1 MPKLK
6 ISNSSNGRSFETLT
20 GVLAHVALTS
30 VSTTSGSNI
39 VTVGSTSGIFPGMS
53 IQAPNVPPG
62 SVVNSVTVVAGVP
75 TLELFRSAFNA
86 TTGVASHSAAN
97 AQATATAS
105 GGTGHALS
113 FNPQALVYQ
122 TYIEG
127 TWRNTHRLTNNW
139 LQYTIGGTGYPEKS
153 GGAGVAISPTAITVS
168 NGMSTMTTAVAATTD
183 ELKETPV
190 KRHDGE
196 PHACLLVVH
205 TGGMLSVIHQPHL
218 KNLTY
223 AGAD

>member
-6 ISNSSNGRSFETLT
+6 ISNSSNGRVFDTLT
-20 GVLAHVALTS
+20 GVLVPVVLTGVATS
-30 VSTTSGSNI
+30 DTVQKHIITVNSTAG
-39 VTVGSTSGIFPGMS
+39 VYRGMS
-53 IQAPNVPPG
+53 IRAKNVPPG
-62 SVVNSVTVVAGVP
+62 SVVNAVISSTK
-75 TLELFRSAFNA
+75 LELFRSAWNA
-86 TTGVASHSAAN
+86 TTGVYSHSAAN
-97 AQATATAS
+97 AEATAAAS
-105 GGTGHALS
+105 EGTGHALA
-113 FNPQALVYQ
+113 FDPQALVCQ

-127 TWRNTHRLTNNW
+127 TWRNVHARESKMWFYIT
-139 LQYTIGGTGYPEKS
+139 
-153 GGAGVAISPTAITVS
+153 GGAYSNEEGFGPGVSLVPTAMTVS
-168 NGMSTMTTAVAATTD
+168 QGQSLMTTAAAIPSD
-183 ELKETPV
+183 DLKATPV

>member
-6 ISNSSNGRSFETLT
+6 ISNSSNGRSFDTLT

-30 VSTTSGSNI
+30 VSTTSGNNTL
-39 VTVGSTSGIFPGMS
+39 TVGSTTGIYPGMS

-62 SVVNSVTVVAGVP
+62 SIVNAVISSTQ
-75 TLELFRSAFNA
+75 LELFRSVFNA

-105 GGTGHALS
+105 GGIGHALS

-153 GGAGVAISPTAITVS
+153 GGAGVAVAPTAITVS
-168 NGMSTMTTAVAATTD
+168 NGMSTMTTAIAATTD

-223 AGAD
+223 AGE

>member
-6 ISNSSNGRSFETLT
+6 ISNSSNGRVFETLT
-20 GVLAHVALTS
+20 GVLAHKALTG
-30 VSTTSGSNI
+30 VETTSGSHI
-39 VTVGSTSGIFPGMS
+39 VTVTSTADIYPGMS
-53 IQAPNVPPG
+53 IQALAVPPG
-62 SVVNSVTVVAGVP
+62 SIVNAVISSTQ
-75 TLELFRSAFNA
+75 LELFRSAWDA
-86 TTGVASHSAAN
+86 TTGVYTHSATN
-97 AQATATAS
+97 ARATADSAAP
-105 GGTGHALS
+105 GTGYALS
-113 FNPQALVYQ
+113 FDPQALVCQ

-127 TWRNTHRLTNNW
+127 TWRNVHARESKMW
-139 LQYTIGGTGYPEKS
+139 FYQSS
-153 GGAGVAISPTAITVS
+153 GAYSNEEGFGPGVSLVPTAMTVS
-168 NGMSTMTTAVAATTD
+168 QGQSLMTTAAAIPSD
-183 ELKETPV
+183 DLKATPV